1 MGPEFHEDRR
11 FPPAPGQ
18 CVTGGDR
25 ECRVPLRDQLRRT
38 AKAAAKAVLAPLL
51 RGRRGRD
58 TPPSALKGGPVG
70 RTIGAALDAGVPKN
84 ASGNNASV
92 R

>member
-1 MGPEFHEDRR
+1 MRYWVGSSS
-11 FPPAPGQ
+11 
-18 CVTGGDR
+18 
-25 ECRVPLRDQLRRT
+25 VPLDQLT
-38 AKAAAKAVLAPLL
+38 GSAKAAAKAVLAPVL

-58 TPPSALKGGPVG
+58 TPAASLQGGALG
-70 RTIGAALDAGVPKN
+70 RTVAALDAGVPKN

>member
-1 MGPEFHEDRR
+1 M
-11 FPPAPGQ
+11 
-18 CVTGGDR
+18 
-25 ECRVPLRDQLRRT
+25 PLRDQLRQA
-38 AKAAAKAVLAPLL
+38 AKAAAKAVLAPVL

-58 TPPSALKGGPVG
+58 TPAASLKGGALG
-70 RTIGAALDAGVPKN
+70 RTLGAAFDAGVPKN